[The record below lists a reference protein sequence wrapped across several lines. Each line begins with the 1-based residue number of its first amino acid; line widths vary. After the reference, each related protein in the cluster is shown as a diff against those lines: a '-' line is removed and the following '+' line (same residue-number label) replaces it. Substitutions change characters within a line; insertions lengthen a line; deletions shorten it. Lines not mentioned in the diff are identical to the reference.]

1 MSFYTSLTGLNAA
14 AAELSVA
21 SNNIANSS
29 TTSFKRS
36 NVSFGDIFASSASSN
51 SATAMGGGVAL
62 IGVNQEFSQGGLEL
76 SDNALDVAITGDGF
90 FPLASGDGSEL
101 YTRNGGFMLNDNNQ
115 IVNSAGH
122 TLQVHPLDVD
132 GVSNFNQ
139 AMVPLEVKRSVDAL
153 PTTTLDIDIKL
164 PDGSAIIGANN
175 GDIAIDPND
184 PATYHQAQTIS
195 LFDDA
200 GEPYTAVIYYQ
211 KIADNANFNGDEI
224 DTWRAAIHV
233 AGDADAASTF
243 ELNFDQNGAAYLGAI
258 GINNADG
265 SFAAQQ
271 IAASPVDGRSEAITV
286 NFAAATHTK
295 AFEIVDQTQ
304 DGVPEGDL
312 VNINVA
318 ENGSVVATYSNG
330 TQQVSGRINLA
341 TFTSAQGLGQKGNT
355 VYTATGE
362 SGTLTYGEPGSNGV
376 GTLAGGAKERSNV
389 DITEELVKLISAQRN
404 FQSNAKAME
413 TSGTLTQTL
422 INMRG

>member
-14 AAELSVA
+14 AAELAVA

-36 NVSFGDIFASSASSN
+36 DVSFGDIFASSATSN
-51 SATAMGGGVAL
+51 TSTAMGGGVSL

-90 FPLASGDGSEL
+90 FPLASSDGGEL
-101 YTRNGGFMLNDNNQ
+101 FTRNGGFMLNDDNL
-115 IVNSAGH
+115 VVTTAGH

-132 GVSNFNQ
+132 DGSNFNQ
-139 AMVPLEVKRSVDAL
+139 AMIPLEVKRSLPAL
-153 PTTTLDIDIKL
+153 PTTTIDLDIRL
-164 PDGSAIIGANN
+164 PEGVDVIGTDGGT
-175 GDIAIDPND
+175 AIDPD
-184 PATYHQAQTIS
+184 DATTYSQSQTMT
-195 LFDDA
+195 LFDDS
-200 GEPYTAVIYYQ
+200 GEAYTATIYYQ
-211 KIADNANFNGDEI
+211 KIGNNVANGAAVEDQ
-224 DTWRAAIHV
+224 WRAAIYV
-233 AGDADAASTF
+233 GDDADASNTIEF
-243 ELNFDQNGAAYLGAI
+243 NFDQNGGLTAAIPAPI
-258 GINNADG
+258 
-265 SFAAQQ
+265 
-271 IAASPVDGRSEAITV
+271 IAASAVAGRSQAITL
-286 NFAAATHTK
+286 NIAAVARSSP
-295 AFEIVDQTQ
+295 FEIVDQTQ
-304 DGVPEGDL
+304 DGKTKGDL

-330 TQQVSGRINLA
+330 TQQVAGRINLA

-355 VYTATGE
+355 IYTATGA
-362 SGTLTYGEPGSNGV
+362 SGTLGYGEPGANGV

-413 TSGTLTQTL
+413 TSGALTSTL